1 MKYYIT
7 YPINEKSE
15 TNDYKIIKVNEADE
29 ANFLQDYG
37 HLIIASGSSLMEALL
52 NFEKRKAYEA

>member
-15 TNDYKIIKVNEADE
+15 TNDYKIIKVKEADE

-37 HLIIASGSSLMEALL
+37 HLVIASGNSLMEALL
-52 NFEKRKAYEA
+52 NFERRKAYEA